1 VSAGFVLRR
10 VGAAIATL
18 AFVLAF
24 NFFLFRVVDDNPVDN
39 LFRGRNLSRSQI
51 ESLEER
57 FGVGDSMIVQFLK
70 YVRQTLQGD
79 LGISIKSSRPVSE
92 VIMDSFWP
100 TVWLVGTATVAS
112 MVIGTVLGIRAAW
125 KRGSGTDTAATTF
138 SMFTYSMPDFWL
150 GMVLFAAFAVAV
162 QWFPTGGFEDAGS
175 TATGLEAFLDH
186 AHHMALPALT
196 LALAYI
202 GEYMI
207 LMRASMLDTVR
218 EDYLTLARAK
228 GLRDVLVRRRHAV
241 PNALLPLVSLSALN
255 FGYVLSG
262 AIAVE
267 TIYSWPGLGR
277 ATVNA
282 LEGPDYPV
290 LQGLFL
296 LFSVAVVLANLIA
309 DLLNGYLDPRVRV
322 A

>member
-1 VSAGFVLRR
+1 MSARFVLGK
-10 VGAAIATL
+10 VAGAIGTL

-57 FGVGDSMIVQFLK
+57 FGVADPLLVQFGK
-70 YVRQTLQGD
+70 YVRQTLSGD
-79 LGISIKSSRPVSE
+79 LGISFKSARPVTE

-100 TVWLVGTATVAS
+100 TVWLVGTATLLS
-112 MVIGTVLGIRAAW
+112 MLIGTWLGIRAAW
-125 KRGSGTDTAATTF
+125 RRGTATDTASTGF
-138 SMFTYSMPDFWL
+138 SMFTYSVPDFWL
-150 GMVLFAAFAVAV
+150 GMVLFAVFAVTLGM
-162 QWFPTGGFEDAGS
+162 FPTGGYADPGS
-175 TATGLEAFLDH
+175 TATGFSAFIDH
-186 AHHMALPALT
+186 AHHMVLPAVT
-196 LALAYI
+196 LALAYL

-207 LMRASMLDTVR
+207 LMRASVLDTTR

-228 GLRDVLVRRRHAV
+228 GLRDADVRRRHAV

-255 FGYVLSG
+255 FGLVLSG

-277 ATVNA
+277 ATFNA
-282 LEGPDYPV
+282 IQGPDFPV

-296 LFSVAVVLANLIA
+296 LISTAAILANLLA
-309 DLLNGYLDPRVRV
+309 DLLLGYLDPRLRTR
-322 A
+322 

>member
-1 VSAGFVLRR
+1 MSLRFVLGKVAGA
-10 VGAAIATL
+10 VGTL

-39 LFRGRNLSRSQI
+39 LFRGRNLSASQI
-51 ESLEER
+51 ASLEER
-57 FGVGDSMIVQFLK
+57 FGVGDPLLVQFAK
-70 YVRQTLQGD
+70 YVRQTLSGD
-79 LGISIKSSRPVSE
+79 LGISLKSARPVSD
-92 VIMDSFWP
+92 VIMDSLWP
-100 TVWLVGTATVAS
+100 TVWLVGTATLLS
-112 MVIGTVLGIRAAW
+112 MIIGTWLGIHAAW
-125 KRGSGTDTAATTF
+125 RRGTATDTAATTF
-138 SMFTYSMPDFWL
+138 SMVTYSVPDFWL
-150 GMVLFAAFAVAV
+150 GMVLFAVFAVTLGM
-162 QWFPTGGFEDAGS
+162 FPTGGFADAGS

-186 AHHMALPALT
+186 AHHMVLPALT
-196 LALAYI
+196 LALAYL

-207 LMRASMLDTVR
+207 LMRASVLDTVR
-218 EDYLTLARAK
+218 EDYLKLARAK
-228 GLRDVLVRRRHAV
+228 GLRDADVRRNHAV

-255 FGYVLSG
+255 FGYILSG

-277 ATVNA
+277 ATFDA

-296 LFSVAVVLANLIA
+296 VFSAAVIVANLAA
-309 DLLNGYLDPRVRV
+309 DLLIGYLDPRVRT

>member
-1 VSAGFVLRR
+1 MSARFALSKVVSAIG
-10 VGAAIATL
+10 TL

-39 LFRGRNLSRSQI
+39 LFRGRNLSRAQI
-51 ESLEER
+51 DSLEER
-57 FGVGDSMIVQFLK
+57 FGVDDPMVVQFVK
-70 YVRQTLQGD
+70 YVRQTLSGD
-79 LGISIKSSRPVSE
+79 LGISIRSSRPVTD
-92 VIMDSFWP
+92 VIMDSLWP

-112 MVIGTVLGIRAAW
+112 MLIGTMLGISAAW
-125 KRGSGTDTAATTF
+125 KRGSGTDTAATSF

-150 GMVLFAAFAVAV
+150 AMVLFAAFAVNLR
-162 QWFPTGGFEDAGS
+162 WFPTGGFEDAGS
-175 TATGLEAFLDH
+175 SATGFEAFVDQ

-196 LALAYI
+196 LTLAYI

-228 GLRDVLVRRRHAV
+228 GLRDVAVRRRHAV

-267 TIYSWPGLGR
+267 AIFSWPGLGQE
-277 ATVNA
+277 TFSA
-282 LEGPDYPV
+282 LEGPDFPV

-296 LFSVAVVLANLIA
+296 LFSASVIVANLIA
-309 DLLNGYLDPRVRV
+309 DLLTGYLDPRVRV